1 MPTIQ
6 QVRAGEIPIDEEWR
20 PVFAIY
26 LTVERARVEPYSTKS
41 RFARFAANEI
51 AIAASEGLITNRLD
65 EGVFT
70 NKWMITA
77 EGIEWL
83 EEMQHDL
90 SRH

>member
-6 QVRAGEIPIDEEWR
+6 SVRAGETPTDPEMR
-20 PVFAIY
+20 ALFAIY
-26 LTVERARVEPYSTKS
+26 LTVEKARVEPFSTKS

-51 AIAASEGLITNRLD
+51 AIAASEGFISNRLD

-77 EGIEWL
+77 DGIEFL
-83 EEMQHDL
+83 EEIADDFG
-90 SRH
+90 SD